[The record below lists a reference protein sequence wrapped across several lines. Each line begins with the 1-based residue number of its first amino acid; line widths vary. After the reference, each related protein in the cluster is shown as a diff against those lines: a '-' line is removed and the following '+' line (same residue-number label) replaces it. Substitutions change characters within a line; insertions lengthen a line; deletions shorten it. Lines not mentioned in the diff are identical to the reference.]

1 MSDIDKILSDK
12 MGAENGFEAYE
23 AMKDTLRIQIETAKA
38 GGLGY
43 FEASSVYVRIL
54 TSALITLVSPGM
66 ADAYEM
72 LGQWVCAEVYGV
84 LAEFEDDCS
93 V

>member
-23 AMKDTLRIQIETAKA
+23 ALKESLRTQIETAKA
-38 GGLGY
+38 GGLSY
-43 FEASSVYVRIL
+43 FEASTVYVR
-54 TSALITLVSPGM
+54 LIMSMLTLVS
-66 ADAYEM
+66 DVYEM
-72 LGQWVCAEVYGV
+72 LGQLVCADVYGR